1 MLKWILGNGTESW
14 SSTCSTVQP
23 NFNNW
28 IQKCFARN
36 YISELPLVFVFGI
49 ATSVSAV
56 HRLLPNAV
64 SSMLCMEKFQ
74 APPSTEYLNMVINQ
88 VRHSSNL
95 PSKMYIQHCTDF
107 TDSGTAHPKLD
118 LMFKSQKFDFLKIF
132 HFFSWYILIDIN
144 DLFLPLQTGGQ
155 SLSTTTGHIP
165 VPRFLSAEL
174 HQGTASKFWKVNELQ
189 PTVSF

>member
-1 MLKWILGNGTESW
+1 M
-14 SSTCSTVQP
+14 
-23 NFNNW
+23 
-28 IQKCFARN
+28 
-36 YISELPLVFVFGI
+36 FVFGI

-88 VRHSSNL
+88 VRHSRNL
-95 PSKMYIQHCTDF
+95 PSKCTCNLLI
-107 TDSGTAHPKLD
+107 SGFETAHLKLD
-118 LMFKSQKFDFLKIF
+118 LMLKSQKVDFLKIF
-132 HFFSWYILIDIN
+132 HYFPWYIFIDIN

-174 HQGTASKFWKVNELQ
+174 HQGTASKFWKVNELPGTANSILILFLHDNRIGDAPMFISYLYSCRVQ
-189 PTVSF
+189 DNF